1 MMTPTKTARD
11 LLKLVADKKNF
22 HKHDIREHSLEIAR
36 ICEQSVN
43 TWAPTLKDKKRD
55 TPIKVLDFF
64 CGCGGMSLGFAALG
78 QATNLVEIIGGCD
91 LNKDALSTFEHNFSA
106 PGVCA
111 NVAELALDDGA
122 LNDFLRKIPKFKNQ
136 GPLVVIGC
144 APCQGFSSHRKKQW
158 SKEDQRN
165 TLPGAFATMAIKLN
179 PDCIIMENVP
189 EMLSKKYW
197 KHFLEVR
204 ESLETAGY
212 YLMQNIYN
220 AAAFGVPQERFRAV
234 LIAMKKPFLL
244 PNPQLLR
251 SDQYRTVRDAIGD
264 LPIIKPGIA
273 SQKDELHRCAA
284 HRRETI
290 ETIKAVPKN
299 GGSRPIGVGPK
310 CLDKVNGFSDV
321 YGRLSWDKPSITIT
335 HYARN
340 PASGRFVH
348 PQQNR
353 GLSAREAARLQSFP
367 DGFEFKGTFDSIFKQ
382 IGEAVPPL
390 LSAGIAAHTIV
401 EMLSKPATKD
411 ELNSGLK
418 SISDPVSSSYSSVIA
433 GIKRNGR
440 AA

>member
-1 MMTPTKTARD
+1 MKPPINITQN
-11 LLKLVADKKNF
+11 LLKLVTEKKNL
-22 HKHDIREHSLEIAR
+22 HKQNIRKHALEISR
-36 ICEQSVN
+36 ICENSVN
-43 TWAPTLKDKKRD
+43 DWTPAKGDNDGNAPIR
-55 TPIKVLDFF
+55 VLDFF

-78 QATNLVEIIGGCD
+78 QASGLVDVIGGCD
-91 LNKDALSTFEHNFSA
+91 LNKDALSTFEHNFAA
-106 PGVCA
+106 PGLCA
-111 NVAELALDDGA
+111 DVVELASDDRA
-122 LNDFLRKIPKFKNQ
+122 LEVFLQKIPKYKKR

-144 APCQGFSSHRKKQW
+144 APCQGFSSHRKKEW

-165 TLPGAFATMAIKLN
+165 TLPGAFATMAVKLN

-204 ESLETAGY
+204 ESLEAAGY

-234 LIAMKKPFLL
+234 LIAMKRPFLL
-244 PNPQLLR
+244 PNPQMFR
-251 SDQYRTVRDAIGD
+251 ADQYRTVRDAISD

-273 SQKDELHRCAA
+273 SQRDALHRCAA

-290 ETIKAVPKN
+290 DTIKAVPKN
-299 GGSRPIGVGPK
+299 GGSRPVGVGPK

-321 YGRLSWDKPSITIT
+321 YGRLAWDKPSITIT

-401 EMLSKPATKD
+401 EMLSAPATKD
-411 ELNSGLK
+411 ELSSGLQ
-418 SISDPVSSSYSSVIA
+418 SICDPVSSSYSSVIA
-433 GIKRNGR
+433 GLKRNSR